1 MGILA
6 NVEVRLTPQVIQ
18 FTISMSH
25 SAANPTPPQKLSFW
39 TKIAFGAGDLGT
51 AITANILVFFLLFF
65 LTNVAGLPAGL
76 AGSVLLVGKIADAV
90 NDPIIGVLS
99 DRTEHPWGR
108 RYPWMIFGAIPF
120 GLFFFLQWLVPS
132 TNPWILLS
140 YYLFIGIAFNIAYT
154 VVNLPYVALTPEITR
169 DYDERTSL
177 NSFRF
182 AFSIGGSILSLI
194 LARIIFGLFPDNPQ
208 KQYLVLGGICA
219 VITVLPIFWCVLGTR
234 HRVLSTQNAEE
245 LETDSD
251 QIPLLQQLKIAFQ
264 NKPFLYVIGIYLF
277 SWLGVQLT
285 ASILPYFVINWMQ
298 LSETTFPQVAIAV
311 QGTALAML
319 FVWSLISRRYGKR
332 VVYFMGMTLW
342 LGAQMGL
349 FFLQPGQTLWLYL
362 LAILAGFGVST
373 AYLIPWS
380 MIPDVIDLDELNTG
394 KRREGIFYSF
404 MVFLQ
409 KIGLALG
416 LFLVGQA
423 LEFSGFIES
432 IPGQPTPIQPESAL
446 FAIRLAV
453 GPLPMLILIGGM
465 ILTYFYP
472 ITHEV
477 HAEIVLKLQERKK
490 HLED

>member
-1 MGILA
+1 
-6 NVEVRLTPQVIQ
+6 
-18 FTISMSH
+18 MSH
-25 SAANPTPPQKLSFW
+25 SASNSTPAQKLSFW
-39 TKIAFGAGDLGT
+39 TKLAFGAGDLGT

-76 AGSVLLVGKIADAV
+76 AGSILLIGKISDAI
-90 NDPIIGVLS
+90 NDPIVGVLS
-99 DRTEHPWGR
+99 DRTEHRWGR
-108 RYPWMIFGAIPF
+108 RYPWMIGGAIPF

-132 TNPWILLS
+132 TNPWILFS
-140 YYLFIGIAFNIAYT
+140 YYIFIGIAFNIAYT

-194 LARIIFGLFPDNPQ
+194 LARIIFGLYPDNPQ
-208 KQYLVLGGICA
+208 QQYLVLGGVCA

-234 HRVLSTQNAEE
+234 HRILSTQNLEE
-245 LETDSD
+245 LETDSE
-251 QIPLLQQLKIAFQ
+251 QIPLIEQLKIAFQ

-342 LGAQMGL
+342 LVAQMGL
-349 FFLQPGQTLWLYL
+349 FFLQPGQTLWLYV

-394 KRREGIFYSF
+394 QRREGIFYSF

-409 KIGLALG
+409 KLGLAIG

-423 LEFSGFIES
+423 LELSGFIES
-432 IPGQPTPIQPESAL
+432 IPGQPAPIQPESAL
-446 FAIRLAV
+446 LAIRLAV
-453 GPLPMLILIGGM
+453 GPLPMIILLCGM

-477 HAEIVLKLQERKK
+477 HAEIVLKLQQRRNYKEN
-490 HLED
+490 